1 MIGAAVIQERV
12 TTGVAAAATTNI
24 LWLPYFQ
31 DGASLTLTVLGIVWL
46 AVQIYYKV
54 WRGK

>member
-24 LWLPYFQ
+24 LWLPYIQ